1 VNGSRVY
8 EHQTWKEIAEAVERG
23 AAVAVPVGAIEQH
36 GYHLPL
42 DTDAF
47 FARELCLAGSDGFDV
62 IVGPLLPFGY
72 RSRPLS
78 GGGPTFPGTLSL
90 SGGTFTALV
99 REVLESLIGMG
110 FRKLLVYS
118 WHMENQNFVYEAAY
132 LAAEGRDDLKV
143 VVLETPFDGLSDTAM
158 ATMYGDEFPGWPA
171 EHASLM
177 ETSVMLHM
185 RPELVDME
193 RAVDDGAEREPSYEI
208 IPPPAS
214 VTTESGA
221 LWKPTRGTADKGKVA
236 LEEIAEHLQRVL
248 REEFPELALA

>member
-8 EHQTWKEIAEAVERG
+8 EHHTWKEIAEAVERG

-47 FARELCLAGSDGFDV
+47 FARELCLAGSEGFDV

-99 REVLESLIGMG
+99 REVLERLIGMG

-208 IPPPAS
+208 IPPPDS